1 MRSFILV
8 VATSLST
15 ALFPTASFAQATQSV
30 QTGTPRL
37 ISISGVFQAADGR
50 QPASVEEV
58 TVAVYA
64 DETEGASL
72 WQETQS
78 IAVAPDGS
86 YSLLLG
92 ATNPEG
98 IPLDVF
104 ASGEGRW
111 LGFTWSGPGAVEGPR
126 TRLTTVPYALSASN
140 AETLGGRPASAYM
153 LAPSADGA
161 QATSGE
167 GSTTTSST
175 LVDISAVNP
184 GTTNFIAKYVNASDV
199 GNSAI
204 WESGGR
210 VGINTGGGASD
221 YLHVKFNDSFGAFTG
236 LAVQNTNSG
245 PNAASGMI
253 FLDQFGNVAQFQG
266 FNNSNHAYAINNV
279 ASGGSINFAIAGQ
292 SRFFVANSG
301 NIGLGTGTPFG
312 PLEVSRSSDW
322 GDAYFTTYI
331 NNADASFLDLRH
343 ARGTAAAP
351 SATLLEDE
359 LASFGGQGYNG
370 TTFVRGAVIGMN
382 ATQDWTGSARGTDL
396 RFYTSANA
404 TNFNAERM
412 RIDHDGQVGIG
423 TTNPLDALHVDGEVR
438 VNACVRNAAATQ
450 IAGTC
455 PSDVRFKRNI
465 TSFSPVLRSLTAL
478 RPVHYFWRAEEFPQQ
493 HFGNSRTYGL
503 IAQEVERTLPELV
516 VTQEDGYKAVDYSKL
531 PLLTIQAVT
540 ELTADHDATKSEI
553 ETTKSEIKTLKAEN
567 EMLKVRLGQLEQLI
581 KHLETGDRRR

>member
-1 MRSFILV
+1 MRSLTLA
-8 VATSLST
+8 VATFLST
-15 ALFPTASFAQATQSV
+15 ALLPTASFPQTTQSV
-30 QTGTPRL
+30 QTDTSATATRL

-50 QPASVEEV
+50 RPASVEEV

-64 DETEGASL
+64 DETGGASL

-78 IAVAPDGS
+78 IAVAADGR

-98 IPLDVF
+98 VPLDVF
-104 ASGEGRW
+104 ASGEARW
-111 LGFTWSGPGAVEGPR
+111 LGFTWSGPDAVEGPR
-126 TRLTTVPYALSASN
+126 TRLTSVPYALNASN
-140 AETLGGRPASAYM
+140 AETLGGRPASAYL

-161 QATSGE
+161 PAASGE
-167 GSTTTSST
+167 GSTTTSSI
-175 LVDISAVNP
+175 VDISAVNP
-184 GTTNFIAKYVNASDV
+184 GTTNFLAKYVNANDV
-199 GNSAI
+199 GNSNI

-221 YLHVKFNDSFGAFTG
+221 YLHVRFDDSFGAFTG
-236 LAVQNTNSG
+236 IAVQNTNSG
-245 PNAASGMI
+245 VNAASGMI
-253 FLDQFGNVAQFQG
+253 FLDQLGNVAQFQG
-266 FNNSNHAYAINNV
+266 FNNSSHVYAINNI
-279 ASGGSINFAIAGQ
+279 ASGGSINFAIAGT
-292 SRFFVANSG
+292 SRFYVANSG
-301 NIGLGTGTPFG
+301 RIGLGTTAPSFDFEVLRTNTNSTISAAQFG
-312 PLEVSRSSDW
+312 DFGFPVYSSRT
-322 GDAYFTTYI
+322 A
-331 NNADASFLDLRH
+331 L
-343 ARGTAAAP
+343 GTAAAP
-351 SATLLEDE
+351 VALVSGQVLTQYVAT
-359 LASFGGQGYNG
+359 GYDG
-370 TTFVRGAVIGMN
+370 TNFDTGAQIQFSTTEN
-382 ATQDWTGSARGTDL
+382 WTAAAHGTDL
-396 RFYTSANA
+396 RFYTTANA
-404 TNFNAERM
+404 SALITERM

-423 TTNPLDALHVDGEVR
+423 TTNPADRLHVAGEVR

-540 ELTADHDATKSEI
+540 ELTADHDATKSEV
-553 ETTKSEIKTLKAEN
+553 KALKEEN

-581 KHLETGDRRR
+581 KHLEAGAPRR

>member
-1 MRSFILV
+1 MRSFNLA
-8 VATSLST
+8 VATYLSTVLFST
-15 ALFPTASFAQATQSV
+15 ALFAQPTQAVQTATTAS
-30 QTGTPRL
+30 TPRL

-50 QPASVEEV
+50 QPSSVEEV

-78 IAVAPDGS
+78 VAVAPDGR

-92 ATNPEG
+92 ATYPEG
-98 IPLDVF
+98 VPLDVF
-104 ASGEGRW
+104 ASGEARW

-126 TRLTTVPYALSASN
+126 TRMTSVPYALSAVN
-140 AETLGGRPASAYM
+140 AETLGGRPASAYL

-167 GSTTTSST
+167 GSTTTSPMVVETS
-175 LVDISAVNP
+175 LVNP
-184 GTTNFIAKYVNASDV
+184 GTTNFLAKYVNANDV
-199 GNSAI
+199 GNSNI

-221 YLHVKFNDSFGAFTG
+221 YLHVRFDDSFGAFTG

-253 FLDQFGNVAQFQG
+253 FLDQLGNVAQFQG

-279 ASGGSINFAIAGQ
+279 ASGGSINFAIAGT

-301 NIGLGTGTPFG
+301 NIGLGTGTPVV
-312 PLEVSRSSDW
+312 PLEVSKSADW
-322 GDAYFTTYI
+322 ADAYFTTYT

-343 ARGTAAAP
+343 ARGTVAAP
-351 SATLLEDE
+351 LTTLQEDE

-370 TTFVRGAVIGMN
+370 VGFVRGAIIGMN
-382 ATQDWTGSARGTDL
+382 ATEDWTGSARGTDL

-423 TTNPLDALHVDGEVR
+423 TTNPLDALHVNGEVR
-438 VNACVRNAAATQ
+438 VNACVRNVGGTQ

-455 PSDVRFKRNI
+455 PSDVRFKRDI
-465 TSFSPVLRSLTAL
+465 TPFSPVLRSLTAL

-493 HFGNSRTYGL
+493 HFGTSRTYGL

-516 VTQEDGYKAVDYSKL
+516 VTQDGYKAIDYSKI

-540 ELTADHDATKSEI
+540 ELTADHDATKSAV
-553 ETTKSEIKTLKAEN
+553 KALKEEN
-567 EMLKVRLGQLEQLI
+567 EMLKVRLAQLERMI
-581 KHLETGDRRR
+581 KHFEAGAARR

>member
-1 MRSFILV
+1 MRSFILA

-15 ALFPTASFAQATQSV
+15 ALFPAAAFAQTQAGATASA
-30 QTGTPRL
+30 PRL
-37 ISISGVFQAADGR
+37 INISGVFHAADGR

-78 IAVAPDGS
+78 VAVAPDGR

-92 ATNPEG
+92 ATYPEG
-98 IPLDVF
+98 VPLDVF
-104 ASGEGRW
+104 ASGEARW

-153 LAPSADGA
+153 LAPSADGG

-184 GTTNFIAKYVNASDV
+184 GTTNFIAKYVNAADV

-221 YLHVKFNDSFGAFTG
+221 YLHVRFNDSFGAFTG
-236 LAVQNTNSG
+236 LAVQNTNGG

-292 SRFFVANSG
+292 SRFFVANNG
-301 NIGLGTGTPFG
+301 NIGLGTGTPAG
-312 PLEVSRSSDW
+312 GLELLRSTDW
-322 GDAYFTTYI
+322 ADEYFTSYI

-359 LASFGGQGYNG
+359 LASFGGQGYTG
-370 TTFVRGAVIGMN
+370 TGFGRGAIIGMN

-396 RFYTSANA
+396 RFYTTPNNSVSS
-404 TNFNAERM
+404 AERV
-412 RIDHDGQVGIG
+412 RIDQDGQVGIG
-423 TTNPLDALHVDGEVR
+423 TINPLDALHVNGEVR
-438 VNACVRNAAATQ
+438 VLNCVRNSAATQ

-455 PSDVRFKRNI
+455 PSDVRFKKDI
-465 TSFSPVLRSLTAL
+465 TPFNPVLRSLTAL

-516 VTQEDGYKAVDYSKL
+516 VTQDGYKAVDYGKL

-540 ELTADHDATKSEI
+540 ELTADHDATKSEVKALK
-553 ETTKSEIKTLKAEN
+553 EENEALKA
-567 EMLKVRLGQLEQLI
+567 RLEQLERLI
-581 KHLETGDRRR
+581 KQLEADAPHR